1 MQDNN
6 YPTGEH
12 TAPSPE
18 MTLALDFLSTIQQ
31 TGLALVPPD
40 PTDAM
45 VAAGMAVS
53 GISAERTR
61 AVFRAMIVAGA
72 AE

>member
-12 TAPSPE
+12 IAPSPE

-40 PTDAM
+40 PTNTM

-53 GISAERTR
+53 GISADRAR
-61 AVFRAMIVAGA
+61 AVFQAMIVAGA

>member
-1 MQDNN
+1 
-6 YPTGEH
+6 
-12 TAPSPE
+12 
-18 MTLALDFLSTIQQ
+18 MTLS
-31 TGLALVPPD
+31 LVPPD

-61 AVFRAMIVAGA
+61 AVFRAMIDAGA